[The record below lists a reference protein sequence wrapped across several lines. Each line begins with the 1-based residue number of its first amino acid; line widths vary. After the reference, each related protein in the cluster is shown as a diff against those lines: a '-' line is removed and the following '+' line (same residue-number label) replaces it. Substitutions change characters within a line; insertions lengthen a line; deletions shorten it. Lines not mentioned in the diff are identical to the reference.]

1 MFRNTLPIT
10 DQIAMSEDAKLAKR
24 EYKVAT
30 SKDVL
35 DRLTAKPKRAHKHIA
50 DLEDTCDTF
59 FDTQFSSKNP
69 IIFKDDPN
77 TGDRSYCVV
86 SVPAIPLEIASMVG
100 DILSNLRSSLD
111 HTAYHLVEVGTGQA
125 GPFHFITYTSRSS
138 KMLRST
144 RPESSQK

>member
-59 FDTQFSSKNP
+59 FRHAVLQQEP
-69 IIFKDDPN
+69 
-77 TGDRSYCVV
+77 
-86 SVPAIPLEIASMVG
+86 
-100 DILSNLRSSLD
+100 D
-111 HTAYHLVEVGTGQA
+111 HFQ
-125 GPFHFITYTSRSS
+125 R
-138 KMLRST
+138 
-144 RPESSQK
+144 